1 MNKYS
6 FSIFILSIGISF
18 QLSAQDTKNNLNAD
32 SIAVVEKLN
41 EFVGAFSNLKWEK
54 FTACFADDATAF
66 FPPSAKFPY
75 RANNKKEIENIFS
88 LVFENAKKQK
98 QSAPYIIIQPK
109 DVKVQMA
116 GTVAIVTCL
125 LNDPAMLGRRTIVLQ
140 KMSDEWL
147 IIHLHASG
155 VII

>member
-1 MNKYS
+1 MNKYR
-6 FSIFILSIGISF
+6 FLIFILSIGISF

-41 EFVGAFSNLKWEK
+41 EFVDAFSNLKWEK

-109 DVKVQMA
+109 DVKIQMA
-116 GTVAIVTCL
+116 GTVAIVTFL
-125 LNDPAMLGRRTIVLQ
+125 LNDPGMLGRRTIVLQ
-140 KMSDEWL
+140 KMNDEWL
-147 IIHLHASG
+147 IIHLHASA

>member
-116 GTVAIVTCL
+116 GTVAIVTFL

>member
-109 DVKVQMA
+109 DVKIQMV
-116 GTVAIVTCL
+116 GTIAIVTFL
-125 LNDPAMLGRRTIVLQ
+125 LNDPGMLGRRTIVLQ
-140 KMSDEWL
+140 KMDDEWL

>member
-98 QSAPYIIIQPK
+98 QSEK
-109 DVKVQMA
+109 DH
-116 GTVAIVTCL
+116 THN
-125 LNDPAMLGRRTIVLQ
+125 LNKP
-140 KMSDEWL
+140 
-147 IIHLHASG
+147 
-155 VII
+155 